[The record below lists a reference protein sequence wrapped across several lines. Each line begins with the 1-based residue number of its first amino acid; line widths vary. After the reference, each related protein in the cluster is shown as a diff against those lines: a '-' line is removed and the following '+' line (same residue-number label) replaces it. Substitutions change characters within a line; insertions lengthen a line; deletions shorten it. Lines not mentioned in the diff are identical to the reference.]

1 MDFEDLQERLEELIA
16 EMDYVKGG
24 LLVLEHE
31 RGAHVSSRQY
41 ENVSLVGL
49 PGKLKRAVPSRK
61 IAFCSVCNRPSH
73 GNDHQPCITHGFKSN
88 RNRWEAALYLASVD

>member
-1 MDFEDLQERLEELIA
+1 MDFGDLQERLEELIA
-16 EMDYVKGG
+16 EMEYVKGG
-24 LLVLEHE
+24 LLSLEE
-31 RGAHVSSRQY
+31 GKPTVITSRQY

-49 PGKLKRAVPSRK
+49 PGKLKRAVASRK

>member
-1 MDFEDLQERLEELIA
+1 MDFEDLQARLEELIT

-24 LLVLEHE
+24 LLVLEE
-31 RGAHVSSRQY
+31 GKPTVIASRQY
-41 ENVSLVGL
+41 ENVSLIGL

-61 IAFCSVCNRPSH
+61 IAFCFICNRPSH

>member
-16 EMDYVKGG
+16 EMEYLKAG
-24 LLVLEHE
+24 LIILEH
-31 RGAHVSSRQY
+31 GIPTVVSSRQY

-49 PGKLKRAVPSRK
+49 PGKLKRAVASRK

-73 GNDHQPCITHGFKSN
+73 GNDHQPCITQGFKSN